1 MPATCATSPV
11 RSARPGARSGPMIC
25 KRRPTR
31 HFTGLTF
38 CSAKSSTMN
47 QKWRTKMTLER
58 KDGDWLLT
66 LTWTGNDI
74 RTILEHHGLELE
86 DSQIMEIMEFL
97 DKMSSL
103 GVSTERIE

>member
-1 MPATCATSPV
+1 
-11 RSARPGARSGPMIC
+11 
-25 KRRPTR
+25 
-31 HFTGLTF
+31 
-38 CSAKSSTMN
+38 
-47 QKWRTKMTLER
+47 MTLER

-103 GVSTERIE
+103 GVSTERIEDAARLLFPDVDEDEATEWETEDEY